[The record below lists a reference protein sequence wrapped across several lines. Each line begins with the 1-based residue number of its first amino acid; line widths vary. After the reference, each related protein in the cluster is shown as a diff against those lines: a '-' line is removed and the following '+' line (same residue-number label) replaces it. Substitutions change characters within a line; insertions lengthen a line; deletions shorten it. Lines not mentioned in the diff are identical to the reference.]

1 MAREE
6 EAIAVVIV
14 RAALDVDEVD
24 DDDDEDY
31 FEAEEAEDCEEEE
44 EAADEGE
51 IEKVSFQSSPR
62 RGAGTGASTEP
73 PPGAPEVSALYAVLL
88 PPSKKRKARRWL
100 TCDQKTN
107 VCGIGRCVRAYGS
120 ASALCA
126 HKRAHHP
133 GWKEAREKQQALE
146 AEAAAGP
153 AVVTC
158 AENVVVT
165 DEDDEGDREDEEEE
179 EKEEEEEGDADV
191 SDDGKHTRGE
201 IAPSYQGSKAH
212 SSKYRG
218 VSWHKRTKRWRAQLK
233 GEGQYVHNSY
243 YHTEKEAA
251 RAYNEAICRVG
262 STRSHLANDVSTD
275 EEEGGKEH
283 GDTSFVNRDA
293 APARK
298 VWGRSKFRGV
308 TWNKRSQKWQ
318 TTIIFDHKRKQYVGG
333 FQTEK
338 EAALA
343 YNAAA
348 RRLGRPDNQ
357 LNDVNEENAQHGD
370 TAAHAGAA
378 PNPDVEE
385 DKDKDRKEEK
395 DEEETGTDGAR
406 EEGTEHGDT
415 AFVNQASAPLPR
427 KVCGRS
433 KFRGV
438 TWRKQD
444 KRWIAGIQI
453 HHKCKYV
460 GSFQTEKEAA
470 LAYNAAAR
478 RLGRPESQLNDVN
491 EENAQ
496 HGDTAA
502 HAGAAPNPDVEE
514 DKDKDR
520 KEEKDEEEMWAREE
534 GTEHG
539 DTAFVN
545 HASAPTQKGYR
556 VSKFRGVVW
565 RAKGKKGKK
574 WRARIR
580 VKYKLISVG
589 EFQTEKE
596 AALAYNVAV
605 LNFSLPESQLNDVSG
620 GSEAEAHVNTMSLLS
635 PTFGVATG
643 VLDGHMETPSPPSRS
658 RASEPITEATCG
670 SALTLPSCL
679 EQNERDAVA
688 VTAELTVAHQVNA
701 FFGTVFGNESM
712 SAGVNDAGGDDVG
725 ALGINKS
732 AMPSVPTAISDELE
746 SSSMIEITDTDDDLD
761 EEDAPIAAK
770 IPKKHKKQPP
780 LPTRGKPAA
789 RVLTLR
795 CAAVDHAM
803 RALRSARAA
812 SVA

>member
-348 RRLGRPDNQ
+348 RRLGRPENQ
-357 LNDVNEENAQHGD
+357 LNDVNEEDAQHGV

-378 PNPDVEE
+378 PN
-385 DKDKDRKEEK
+385 
-395 DEEETGTDGAR
+395 
-406 EEGTEHGDT
+406 
-415 AFVNQASAPLPR
+415 L
-427 KVCGRS
+427 
-433 KFRGV
+433 
-438 TWRKQD
+438 
-444 KRWIAGIQI
+444 
-453 HHKCKYV
+453 
-460 GSFQTEKEAA
+460 
-470 LAYNAAAR
+470 
-478 RLGRPESQLNDVN
+478 
-491 EENAQ
+491 
-496 HGDTAA
+496 
-502 HAGAAPNPDVEE
+502 DVEE

-565 RAKGKKGKK
+565 RAKGKK

-580 VKYKLISVG
+580 VKHKLISVG